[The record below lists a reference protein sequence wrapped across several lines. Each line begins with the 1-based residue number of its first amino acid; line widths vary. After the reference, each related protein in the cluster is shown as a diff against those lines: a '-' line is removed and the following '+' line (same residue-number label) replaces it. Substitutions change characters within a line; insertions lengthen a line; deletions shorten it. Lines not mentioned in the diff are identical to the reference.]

1 MKNLTC
7 ETALFVVTA
16 LMYEKH
22 LKKIGGGKPGE
33 RLRDIEHELE
43 RASLAYGHLSA
54 DVQSPRQAFI
64 VQNQS
69 DMFDILA
76 EVAEDVKLWNRK
88 LQGNLKVITSVLQN
102 YCVWRLILILLAVW
116 QFVAELYDLR

>member
-22 LKKIGGGKPGE
+22 LKKIGGGKPSE

-54 DVQSPRQAFI
+54 DVQFPRQAFI

-69 DMFDILA
+69 DMFDILV